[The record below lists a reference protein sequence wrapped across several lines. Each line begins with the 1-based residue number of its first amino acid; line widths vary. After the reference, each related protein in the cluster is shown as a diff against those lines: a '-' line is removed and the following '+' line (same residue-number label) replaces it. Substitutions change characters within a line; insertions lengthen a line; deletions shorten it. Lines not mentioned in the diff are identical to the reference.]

1 MIQEYQIKGLNND
14 PLKVKKPNIPQSNNK
29 DLPRFFFNMLLVAQK
44 HSGKTFLLSKLIK
57 NYQETKI
64 LDNEGN
70 EHPIRIILFAPTAF
84 STSNTIYE
92 KLNIDEHDIHLDYS
106 DMTLS
111 LVLEQIKEENE
122 EIKEYKEKMKL
133 IEKFKKVKDID
144 ELSEDEILT
153 LHMFKFDKMNIQKP
167 KYEQERINVIIF
179 DDIIGTN
186 NGAFRRSGS
195 VLQNLI
201 IKNRHHWANV
211 ILTTQYIKSINPII
225 RENIDIWALF
235 PSQNKKAIIEKVY
248 ELVSGLV
255 TEEHFIELFDY
266 ATAKPFSAL
275 VIDNHKETPKANKFK
290 INWNTII
297 RIN

>member
-92 KLNIDEHDIHLDYS
+92 KLNIDENDIHLDYS

-111 LVLEQIKEENE
+111 LVLEQIKEEND
-122 EIKEYKEKMKL
+122 EIKEYKEKIKL
-133 IEKFKKVKDID
+133 LEKFKKVKDID

-266 ATAKPFSAL
+266 ATAKPYSAL

-290 INWNTII
+290 VNWNTII

>member
-44 HSGKTFLLSKLIK
+44 HSGKTILLSKLIK

-92 KLNIDEHDIHLDYS
+92 KLNIDENDIHLDYS
-106 DMTLS
+106 DTTLS

-167 KYEQERINVIIF
+167 KFEHERINVIIF

>member
-106 DMTLS
+106 DMVLS

>member
-1 MIQEYQIKGLNND
+1 MIQEYHIKGLNND

-92 KLNIDEHDIHLDYS
+92 KLNIDENDIHLDYS
-106 DMTLS
+106 DITLS

-167 KYEQERINVIIF
+167 KYEHERINVIIF

-266 ATAKPFSAL
+266 ATSKDYSAL

>member
-153 LHMFKFDKMNIQKP
+153 LHMFKFDKINIQKP
-167 KYEQERINVIIF
+167 KYEQERIDVIIF

>member
-92 KLNIDEHDIHLDYS
+92 KLNIDENDIHLDYS

-111 LVLEQIKEENE
+111 LVLEQIKEEND
-122 EIKEYKEKMKL
+122 EIKEYKEKIKL
-133 IEKFKKVKDID
+133 LEKFKKVKDID

-266 ATAKPFSAL
+266 ATAKPYSAL
-275 VIDNHKETPKANKFK
+275 VIDNHKDTPKANKFK

>member
-70 EHPIRIILFAPTAF
+70 EHPIWIILFAPTAF

-235 PSQNKKAIIEKVY
+235 PSQNKKAMIEKVY

-266 ATAKPFSAL
+266 ATAKPYSAL

>member
-1 MIQEYQIKGLNND
+1 MIQEYQIQGLNND

-57 NYQETKI
+57 NYQQTKI

-70 EHPIRIILFAPTAF
+70 EHPIRVVLFAPTAF

-92 KLNIDEHDIHLDYS
+92 KLKIDENDIHLDYS
-106 DMTLS
+106 DMALS
-111 LVLEQIKEENE
+111 LVLDQIKEEND

-167 KYEQERINVIIF
+167 KHEQERINIIIF

-211 ILTTQYIKSINPII
+211 IITTQYIRSITPII
-225 RENIDIWALF
+225 RENIDVWALF

-266 ATAKPFSAL
+266 ATAKQYSAL

-290 INWNTII
+290 IDWNTII

>member
-92 KLNIDEHDIHLDYS
+92 KLNIDENDIHLDYS

-167 KYEQERINVIIF
+167 KFEHERINVIIF

>member
-1 MIQEYQIKGLNND
+1 
-14 PLKVKKPNIPQSNNK
+14 
-29 DLPRFFFNMLLVAQK
+29 
-44 HSGKTFLLSKLIK
+44 
-57 NYQETKI
+57 
-64 LDNEGN
+64 
-70 EHPIRIILFAPTAF
+70 
-84 STSNTIYE
+84 
-92 KLNIDEHDIHLDYS
+92 
-106 DMTLS
+106 MTLS
-111 LVLEQIKEENE
+111 LVLEQIKEEND

-144 ELSEDEILT
+144 ELSEDEILA

-167 KYEQERINVIIF
+167 KYEHERINVIIF

-266 ATAKPFSAL
+266 ATAKPYSAL

>member
-57 NYQETKI
+57 NYQETKF

-92 KLNIDEHDIHLDYS
+92 KLNIDENDIHLDYS

-111 LVLEQIKEENE
+111 LVLEQIKEEND
-122 EIKEYKEKMKL
+122 EIKEYKEKIKL
-133 IEKFKKVKDID
+133 LEKFKKVKDID

-211 ILTTQYIKSINPII
+211 ILRTQYIKSINPII

-266 ATAKPFSAL
+266 ATAKPYSAL

>member
-14 PLKVKKPNIPQSNNK
+14 PLKVKKPNIPHNK

-92 KLNIDEHDIHLDYS
+92 KLNIDENDIHLDYS

-111 LVLEQIKEENE
+111 LVLEQIKEEND

-167 KYEQERINVIIF
+167 KYEHERINVIIF

-266 ATAKPFSAL
+266 ATAKPYPAL
-275 VIDNHKETPKANKFK
+275 VIDNQKETPKANKFK

>member
-106 DMTLS
+106 DMVLS

-275 VIDNHKETPKANKFK
+275 IIDNHKETPKANKFK
-290 INWNTII
+290 MNWNTII

>member
-92 KLNIDEHDIHLDYS
+92 KLNIDENDIHLDYS

-111 LVLEQIKEENE
+111 LVLEQIKEEND

-266 ATAKPFSAL
+266 ATEKPYSAL

-297 RIN
+297 RIS

>member
-92 KLNIDEHDIHLDYS
+92 KLNIDENDIHLDYS

-111 LVLEQIKEENE
+111 LVLEQIKEEND

-266 ATAKPFSAL
+266 ATAKPYSAL

>member
-92 KLNIDEHDIHLDYS
+92 KLNIDENDIHLDYS

-111 LVLEQIKEENE
+111 LVLEQIKEEND
-122 EIKEYKEKMKL
+122 EIKEYKEKIKL
-133 IEKFKKVKDID
+133 LEKFKKVKDID

-266 ATAKPFSAL
+266 ATAKPYSAL

>member
-1 MIQEYQIKGLNND
+1 MIQEYHIKGLNND

-92 KLNIDEHDIHLDYS
+92 KLNIDENDIHLDYS
-106 DMTLS
+106 DITLS

-248 ELVSGLV
+248 ELVSGVV
-255 TEEHFIELFDY
+255 TEEHFIELFEY
-266 ATAKPFSAL
+266 ATTKPYSAL
-275 VIDNHKETPKANKFK
+275 VIDNHKETPKANKFR

>member
-1 MIQEYQIKGLNND
+1 MIQEYHIKCLNND

-29 DLPRFFFNMLLVAQK
+29 HLPRFFFNMLLVAQK

-70 EHPIRIILFAPTAF
+70 EHKIRIILFAPTAF
-84 STSNTIYE
+84 STSNTTYE
-92 KLNIDEHDIHLDYS
+92 KLNIDENDIHLDYS
-106 DMTLS
+106 DITLS

-167 KYEQERINVIIF
+167 KYEHERINVIIF

-248 ELVSGLV
+248 ELVSGVV
-255 TEEHFIELFDY
+255 TEEHFIELFEY
-266 ATAKPFSAL
+266 ATTKPYSAL